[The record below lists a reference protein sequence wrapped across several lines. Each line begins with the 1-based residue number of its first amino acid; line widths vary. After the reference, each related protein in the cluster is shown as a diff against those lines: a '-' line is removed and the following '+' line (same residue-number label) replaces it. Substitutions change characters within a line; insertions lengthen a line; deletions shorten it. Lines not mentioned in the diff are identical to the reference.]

1 MGGQIFI
8 NYRRDDASHAA
19 GRLYDRLSA
28 HFETFMDVDM
38 DLGIDFVETIEKSV
52 GSSDVLIAV
61 IGKRWL
67 TSSDEEGRRRL
78 DNPEDL
84 VRLEIATA
92 LKRGIRVIPV
102 LVEGALMP
110 RSDQLPDDLKALVRR
125 NALEVSHIS
134 FRADTERMIA
144 EVERALLTAAKQPV
158 VELAR
163 EYEEIRIHIP
173 EGRERTSKMEAAMA
187 QMRGLA
193 GAPHSLLKELTSS
206 DSLGERLAAIAI
218 LQKKPDPAYLDWLAG
233 QLAQDPGAF
242 HGYQAATA
250 LHEAARRLGR
260 EHRTSLQGAIDKAR
274 ERTHEKDK
282 GADAFKELDKAE
294 TELREMG

>member
-8 NYRRDDASHAA
+8 NYRGDDASHAA
-19 GRLYDRLSA
+19 GRLHERLSA

-173 EGRERTSKMEAAMA
+173 EGRERTSKMEAAIA

-233 QLAQDPGAF
+233 QLAQDPGASTVTKLPWLYARLPAVSVENIAHRF
-242 HGYQAATA
+242 KAQSTKRGNERMRKIKA
-250 LHEAARRLGR
+250 LTRLR
-260 EHRTSLQGAIDKAR
+260 N
-274 ERTHEKDK
+274 
-282 GADAFKELDKAE
+282 
-294 TELREMG
+294 